1 MREFTAAFLQVLIA
15 LGVGGVASM
24 ALVPWSDMARGFF
37 RSTAAVYV
45 AVQGFILYWLVQ
57 PWLRGVPGFLVSWP
71 GIETILLAVSFVASV
86 GYAVAVWTPS
96 NVFRR
101 GSWMVAT
108 ATGGLGLLTEVLR
121 PRGTPLGGWDLA
133 SLGIN
138 ALLSGFLVGT
148 VTTAMLF
155 GHYYLNEPRMDVRPI
170 RRIAIIFLVATAV
183 QGLLPLANAG
193 VLYGVGAPALAERV
207 GAAFLAWG
215 TLLLMRY
222 LFGIL
227 ATLVVA
233 GVIWNT
239 LAIPNVQSATGFFY
253 IAILTILV
261 GEFLGRVLV
270 LRTHLPF

>member
-15 LGVGGVASM
+15 LGVGGVATM
-24 ALVPWSDMARGFF
+24 ALVPWSEMARGFF

-45 AVQGFILYWLVQ
+45 AVQAFVLYWLIQ
-57 PWLRGVPGFLVSWP
+57 PWLRGMPGFLLSWP
-71 GIETILLAVSFVASV
+71 GIETLLLAGAFVASV
-86 GYAVAVWTPS
+86 GYAVAVWTTS
-96 NVFRR
+96 DSFRR
-101 GSWMVAT
+101 GTWTVVAT
-108 ATGGLGLLTEVLR
+108 AGGLGLLIEVLR
-121 PRGTPLGGWDLA
+121 PRGTTFGVWEVAILGL
-133 SLGIN
+133 N
-138 ALLSGFLVGT
+138 TLLSGFLVGV

-193 VLYGVGAPALAERV
+193 ALYGVGTPALAERV
-207 GAAFLAWG
+207 TAAFSAWG
-215 TLLLMRY
+215 GLLLMRY
-222 LFGIL
+222 LFGIV